1 MILDVVPKSVPKQV
15 TSDAYDDGTKH
26 KTPAKQMVREEG
38 VEPSRGLPTRS

>member
-1 MILDVVPKSVPKQV
+1 MILDVVPKSVPKEV
-15 TSDAYDDGTKH
+15 ISDVRDAGAKY

>member
-38 VEPSRGLPTRS
+38 LEPSRELPTRS